1 MAGEIIVSGVHRRV
15 VLVSIAALAAPFPA
29 YSGSPEEC
37 NVNDDEGGAAI
48 AQYAADR
55 AGKRPAALVLHG
67 NRGVEFNPPCLRA
80 LRQRA
85 GR

>member
-1 MAGEIIVSGVHRRV
+1 MSGVHRRV